1 MILLFDSSCCNLGSV
16 KAALQKL
23 KKKFFIS
30 SKAKDLTENISAVLL
45 PGVGSYDLYM
55 HSLNQG
61 GFSEKLKRLS
71 FERSLKIF
79 GICSGAQ
86 VLFSGSE
93 EGSSDGLGLL
103 NGKVKKISS
112 FDNLKLPHIGWNK
125 VEWISEKSASIVSD
139 ETKPFYFCHS
149 YCFPASSGVIGETL
163 YGNKFPVFIKNRN
176 TYAIQFHP
184 EKSYEQGLEILDKLL

>member
-93 EGSSDGLGLL
+93 EDLTENLESQ
-103 NGKVKKISS
+103 KVKI
-112 FDNLKLPHIGWNK
+112 NK
-125 VEWISEKSASIVSD
+125 K
-139 ETKPFYFCHS
+139 
-149 YCFPASSGVIGETL
+149 
-163 YGNKFPVFIKNRN
+163 NKNWDIYLN
-176 TYAIQFHP
+176 
-184 EKSYEQGLEILDKLL
+184 E

>member
-1 MILLFDSSCCNLGSV
+1 MILLFDSYCCNLGSV
-16 KAALQKL
+16 KMALEKL

-30 SKAKDLTENISAVLL
+30 CKADDLTDKISTVLL

-55 HSLNQG
+55 HSLNEA
-61 GFSEKLKRLS
+61 GFSEKLKKLS
-71 FERSLKIF
+71 FERSLNIF

-103 NGKVKKISS
+103 DGKVKKIRAYG
-112 FDNLKLPHIGWNK
+112 NLKLPHIGWNK
-125 VEWISEKSASIVSD
+125 VEWRSEKSASIISD
-139 ETKPFYFCHS
+139 ETRPFYFCHS
-149 YCFPASSGVIGETL
+149 YCFPASDDIIGETL
-163 YGNKFPVFIKNRN
+163 YGKKFPVFIKSNN
-176 TYAIQFHP
+176 ICAIQFHP